1 MKHKISFYRV
11 SFSERMVFINQS
23 LDENDCICAASHGNI
38 KEVRGISSF
47 AIHNVRDMNNNL
59 FTCEIHESKT
69 YALRCYDRQRDGID
83 CASSSVSTILICLC
97 LLLLFVS
104 IILFYKLDKE
114 KKDNPNRKAT
124 TENIIT

>member
-1 MKHKISFYRV
+1 
-11 SFSERMVFINQS
+11 MVFINQS
-23 LDENDCICAASHGNI
+23 LDENNCVCAATQGNI
-38 KEVRGISSF
+38 KNYGFS
-47 AIHNVRDMNNNL
+47 IHNVTDVNGHL
-59 FTCEIHESKT
+59 FTCEGESAT
-69 YALRCYDRQRDGID
+69 RYFLRCYDRHRDGMEES
-83 CASSSVSTILICLC
+83 SSSVETILICLC